1 MGRKGLN
8 MEFTGFLGNSQ
19 LKQRLS
25 ASFAAGKTS
34 HCYLLCGP
42 VGSGKHTLARILS
55 AALQC
60 SEKNVPCMTCRN
72 CRKALS
78 GSHPDIITIDD
89 PEKKSV
95 SVELIRQLQSDAFI
109 RPNEAA
115 RKIYLIPRA
124 MDMTDAAQNA
134 LLKLMEEPPSYA
146 VFLLL
151 TDNADKLL
159 PTVRSRCAELR
170 LEPVPAEMALTWL
183 SEKFPQQS
191 KEALQA
197 AYRRSGGYLGQ
208 AAELLQNEVYAPQ
221 TLEFA
226 AAFAKKDAMALTK
239 VLSAM
244 EKQPRSKMQELLEQW
259 RQLLTD
265 ALLVRAGAAASAEAV
280 SIGRNRTGAD
290 LSDALRS
297 IRKALENCAAN
308 VGTGHICGWLLVQLK

>member
-1 MGRKGLN
+1 

-60 SEKNVPCMTCRN
+60 GEKNAPCMTCRD

-95 SVELIRQLQSDAFI
+95 PVELIRQLQADAYI

-115 RKIYLIPRA
+115 RKVYLIPRA
-124 MDMTDAAQNA
+124 MDMTDSAQNA

-151 TDNADKLL
+151 TDNAEKLL

-170 LEPVPAEMALTWL
+170 LEPVPAEMAVDWL
-183 SEKFPQQS
+183 AAKFPQ
-191 KEALQA
+191 KPKDALLA
-197 AYRRSGGYLGQ
+197 AHRRAGGFLGQ
-208 AAELLQNEVYAPQ
+208 AVRLLQSEVYEPQ

-226 AAFAKKDAMALTK
+226 AAFAKKDTLALTR
-239 VLSAM
+239 VLCAM
-244 EKQPRSKMQELLEQW
+244 EKLPRAKMQDLLEQW

-265 ALLVRAGAAASAEAV
+265 ALLVRAGMAVSPEAAAM
-280 SIGRNRTGAD
+280 GRGRTGAD
-290 LSDALRS
+290 LSAALRS
-297 IRKALENCAAN
+297 LQKALDSCAAN
-308 VGTGHICGWLLVQLK
+308 IGTGHICGWLLVQLR